1 MENENNL
8 NGLQELFAL
17 AAIAI
22 ALTWYERIVDM
33 KKPAE
38 LLEAHKGTE
47 DD

>member
-1 MENENNL
+1 MENENYL

-33 KKPAE
+33 KRSAE
-38 LLEAHKGTE
+38 LLEAHRGIE